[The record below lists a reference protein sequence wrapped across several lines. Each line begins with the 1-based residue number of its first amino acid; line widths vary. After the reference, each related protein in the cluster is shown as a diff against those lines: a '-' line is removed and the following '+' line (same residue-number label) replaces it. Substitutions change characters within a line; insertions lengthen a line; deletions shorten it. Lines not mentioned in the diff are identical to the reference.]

1 MAVLV
6 QPDPDEILRPSKAV
20 RWGGGC
26 PGSHALE
33 PHYPEDED
41 GPEAREGTAAHHYN
55 SEALYGR
62 VLPVGAL
69 APNGHPITAEMVEY
83 GELFL
88 DDVRATLAEWAATGD
103 HVQFYVEAKVYA
115 HKTIHPK
122 NEGTP
127 DVFIINWTRKI
138 IVVLDYK
145 YGHRY
150 VDPFNNEQLINYF
163 AAILETFGI
172 DREAAKNE
180 WTASLRVIQPRN
192 FHRDGPVRRWD
203 TTGRVLVGLIDNLR
217 RAAHAAKAINP
228 QTQTGPWCRDCQAR
242 RGCDANMRA
251 AASAMDVAGD
261 TVPHDLPPQAVGLEL
276 RHLNRAAALIK
287 QRLEALEEQGL
298 AIIRDGGTI
307 PYYTRGYVQGH
318 EKWTVPAAEVFIL
331 GEVMGVDLHAD
342 PEPVS
347 PAKARKA
354 GMDPALVASF
364 TIKPTGAAKLL
375 SADDTAAAKA
385 FGSR

>member
-6 QPDPDEILRPSKAV
+6 QPDPNAILRPSQAV
-20 RWGGGC
+20 RWGNC
-26 PGSHALE
+26 SGSHALE
-33 PHYPEDED
+33 PHYPADED

-69 APNGHPITAEMVEY
+69 APNGHPITAEMVEC
-83 GELFL
+83 GQLFI
-88 DDVRATLAEWAATGD
+88 DDVQGTLAAWRSQGD
-103 HVQFYVEAKVYA
+103 HVEFYVEAKVYA

-127 DVFIINWTRKI
+127 DVFVINWTRKI

-163 AAILETFGI
+163 GAILETFGI
-172 DREAAKNE
+172 DREAAKE
-180 WTASLRVIQPRN
+180 WTASLRVVQPRN
-192 FHRDGPVRRWD
+192 YHRDGPVRRWD
-203 TTGRVLVGLIDNLR
+203 TTGRILVGLIDNLQ
-217 RAAHAAKAINP
+217 RAAQKAKGVAP
-228 QTQTGPWCRDCQAR
+228 ETKTGPWCRDCQAR
-242 RGCDANMRA
+242 RGCDAFMRA

-276 RHLNRAAALIK
+276 RHLHRAAKLIE
-287 QRLEALEEQGL
+287 QRIEALEEQGL
-298 AIIRDGGTI
+298 SIIAQGGTI
-307 PYYTRGYVQGH
+307 PYYAKGYVQGR
-318 EKWTVPAAEVFIL
+318 EKWTIPADEVFIL
-331 GEVMGVDLHAD
+331 GEVMGVDLHAP

-347 PAKARKA
+347 PSQARKA
-354 GMDPALVASF
+354 GLDPALVA
-364 TIKPTGAAKLL
+364 TLTVKPTGAAKLL